1 MEAAAVDGAGMV
13 LDVKDLKVRF
23 RTLDGV
29 VEAVKGISLH
39 VKAGETV
46 AVVGESGSGKSQT
59 MMAAMRL
66 LASNGEASGEV
77 NYRGRNLL
85 DLAKAELNRIRGRR
99 IGMIFQE
106 PMTSL
111 DPLYTIGDQLMEPI
125 RRHRGL
131 GAAAA
136 REKALE
142 LLRRVRISEP
152 ERRMKSYPHEMSG
165 GQRQRVMIA
174 MALANDPDILIADE
188 PTTALDVTIQ
198 AQILGLLA
206 DLQRQLGMAIVFI
219 THDLG
224 IVRRFADRVYVMRA
238 GEVVEE
244 GACTAL
250 FSDPRHPYTKMLL
263 AAEPEGSKAP
273 PPSDAPV
280 VMEGRD
286 VEVIFRTGG
295 GLLSGEPMVLRAV
308 DRISLRLRRN
318 QTIGVVGESG
328 SGKSTLGRALLRL
341 LPSTGVIRFE
351 GRDISDAGRDEMR
364 PLRRQMQLV
373 FQDPF
378 GSLSPRMTVGQIVTE
393 GLLVHEPGLAAR
405 ERDRRAVEALA
416 EVGLDPNAR
425 NRYPHEFSG
434 GQRQRIAVAR
444 AMILKPRLVVLDEP
458 TSALDR
464 SVQKQIVELL
474 RRLQADYGLSYLF
487 ISHDL
492 AVVRALADY
501 IVVMRQGRVV
511 EEGPT
516 RRIFEAPREAYTQAL
531 MEAAINQTRFRPET
545 DVSAGDADDPCRVP
559 P

>member
-1 MEAAAVDGAGMV
+1 MAASETI
-13 LDVKDLKVRF
+13 LSVKDLSVRF
-23 RTLDGV
+23 RTLDGA
-29 VEAVKGISLH
+29 VEAVKGINIH
-39 VKAGETV
+39 VKSGETV

-59 MMAAMRL
+59 MMAAMSL
-66 LASNGEASGEV
+66 LASNGEATGSV
-77 NYRGRNLL
+77 DYRGRNLL
-85 DLAKAELNRIRGRR
+85 TLSKSELNQVRGRK
-99 IGMIFQE
+99 ISMIFQE

-111 DPLYTIGDQLMEPI
+111 DPLYSIGNQLIEPI

-131 GAAAA
+131 NAPDA
-136 REKALE
+136 REEALK
-142 LLRRVRISEP
+142 LLRLVHIPDP

-198 AQILGLLA
+198 AQILMLLA
-206 DLQRQLGMAIVFI
+206 ELQRKLGMAIVFI

-224 IVRRFADRVYVMRA
+224 IVRRFADRVYVMRQ

-244 GACTAL
+244 GEAEAI
-250 FSDPRHPYTKMLL
+250 FVNPQHAYTKMLL
-263 AAEPEGSKAP
+263 ASEPTGSKAP
-273 PPSDAPV
+273 PPANAPV
-280 VMEGRD
+280 LLEGRN
-286 VEVIFRTGG
+286 VEVTFRIGG
-295 GLLSGEPMVLRAV
+295 GFLAGEPLMLRAV
-308 DRISLRLRRN
+308 DHISIRLQRN
-318 QTIGVVGESG
+318 QTIGIVGESG

-341 LPSTGVIRFE
+341 LPSDGLIRF
-351 GRDISDAGRDEMR
+351 GDRDISQADRQAMR

-378 GSLSPRMTVGQIVTE
+378 GSLSPRMTVGQVITE
-393 GLLVHEPGLAAR
+393 GLLVHEPDLSGKQ
-405 ERDRRAVEALA
+405 RDQRAVDALR

-434 GQRQRIAVAR
+434 GQRQRIAIAR

-474 RRLQADYGLSYLF
+474 RKLQADHELSYLF

-492 AVVRALADY
+492 SVVRAMADY
-501 IVVMRQGRVV
+501 IIVMKQGKIV

-516 RRIFEAPREAYTQAL
+516 EAIFSDPRHAYTQTL
-531 MEAAINQTRFRPET
+531 MAAAIDMTRFRL
-545 DVSAGDADDPCRVP
+545 SA
-559 P
+559 

>member
-1 MEAAAVDGAGMV
+1 MAASETI
-13 LDVKDLKVRF
+13 LSVKDLRVRF
-23 RTLDGV
+23 RTLDGA
-29 VEAVKGISLH
+29 VEAVKGINIH
-39 VKAGETV
+39 VKSGETV

-59 MMAAMRL
+59 MMAAMSL
-66 LASNGEASGEV
+66 LASNGEATGSV
-77 NYRGRNLL
+77 DYRGRNLL
-85 DLAKAELNRIRGRR
+85 TLSKSELNQVRGRK
-99 IGMIFQE
+99 ISMIFQE

-111 DPLYTIGDQLMEPI
+111 DPLYSIGNQLIEPI

-131 GAAAA
+131 NAPDA
-136 REKALE
+136 REEALK
-142 LLRRVRISEP
+142 LLRLVHIPDP

-198 AQILGLLA
+198 AQILMLLA
-206 DLQRQLGMAIVFI
+206 ELQRKLGMAIVFI

-224 IVRRFADRVYVMRA
+224 IVRRFADRVYVMRQ

-244 GACTAL
+244 GEAEAI
-250 FSDPRHPYTKMLL
+250 FVNPQHAYTKMLL
-263 AAEPEGSKAP
+263 ASEPTGSKAP
-273 PPSDAPV
+273 PPANAPV
-280 VMEGRD
+280 LLEGRN
-286 VEVIFRTGG
+286 VEVTFRIGG
-295 GLLSGEPMVLRAV
+295 GFLAGEPLMLRAV
-308 DRISLRLRRN
+308 DHISIRLQRN
-318 QTIGVVGESG
+318 QTIGIVGESG

-341 LPSTGVIRFE
+341 LPSDGLIRF
-351 GRDISDAGRDEMR
+351 GDRDISQADRQAMR

-378 GSLSPRMTVGQIVTE
+378 GSLSPRMTVGQVITE
-393 GLLVHEPGLAAR
+393 GLLVHEPDLSGKQ
-405 ERDRRAVEALA
+405 RDQRAVDALR

-434 GQRQRIAVAR
+434 GQRQRIAIAR

-474 RRLQADYGLSYLF
+474 RKLQADHELSYLF

-492 AVVRALADY
+492 SVVRAMADY
-501 IVVMRQGRVV
+501 IIVMKQGKIV

-516 RRIFEAPREAYTQAL
+516 EAIFSDPRHAYTQTL
-531 MEAAINQTRFRPET
+531 MAAAIDMTRFRL
-545 DVSAGDADDPCRVP
+545 SA
-559 P
+559 

>member
-1 MEAAAVDGAGMV
+1 MAASETI
-13 LDVKDLKVRF
+13 LSVKDLRVRF
-23 RTLDGV
+23 RTLDGA
-29 VEAVKGISLH
+29 VEAVKGINIH
-39 VKAGETV
+39 VKSGETV

-59 MMAAMRL
+59 MMAAMSL
-66 LASNGEASGEV
+66 LASNGEATGSV
-77 NYRGRNLL
+77 DYRGRNLL
-85 DLAKAELNRIRGRR
+85 TLSKSELNQVRGRK
-99 IGMIFQE
+99 ISMIFQE

-111 DPLYTIGDQLMEPI
+111 DPLYSIGNQLIEPI

-131 GAAAA
+131 NAPDA
-136 REKALE
+136 REEALK
-142 LLRRVRISEP
+142 LLRLVHIPDP

-198 AQILGLLA
+198 AQILMLLA
-206 DLQRQLGMAIVFI
+206 ELQRKLGMAIVFI

-224 IVRRFADRVYVMRA
+224 IVRRFADRVYVMRQ

-244 GACTAL
+244 GEAEAI
-250 FSDPRHPYTKMLL
+250 FVNPQHAYTKMLL
-263 AAEPEGSKAP
+263 ASEPTGSKAP
-273 PPSDAPV
+273 PPANAPV
-280 VMEGRD
+280 LLEGRN
-286 VEVIFRTGG
+286 VEVTFRIGG
-295 GLLSGEPMVLRAV
+295 GFLAGEPLMLRAV
-308 DRISLRLRRN
+308 DHISIRLQRN
-318 QTIGVVGESG
+318 QTIGIVGESG

-341 LPSTGVIRFE
+341 LPSDGLIRF
-351 GRDISDAGRDEMR
+351 GDRDISQADRQAMR

-378 GSLSPRMTVGQIVTE
+378 GSLSPRMTVGQVITE
-393 GLLVHEPGLAAR
+393 GLLVHEPDLSGKQ
-405 ERDRRAVEALA
+405 RDQRAVDALR

-434 GQRQRIAVAR
+434 GQRQRIAIAR

-474 RRLQADYGLSYLF
+474 RKLQADHELSYLF

-492 AVVRALADY
+492 SVVRAMADY
-501 IVVMRQGRVV
+501 IIVMKQGKIV

-516 RRIFEAPREAYTQAL
+516 EAIFSNPQHAYTQTL
-531 MEAAINQTRFRPET
+531 MAAAIDVTRFRL
-545 DVSAGDADDPCRVP
+545 SA
-559 P
+559 